1 MTLATYELFCASATA
16 RLGRWQGSFFER
28 TIQIR

>member
-1 MTLATYELFCASATA
+1 MTLATYELFSATA
-16 RLGRWQGSFFER
+16 RLGRRQGSFFER